1 MSLSVTGL
9 LEAIEL
15 DKTRAFHAFWSAS
28 VSALVL
34 SLLTLGP
41 SAVYMLYT
49 ADLKYKLQEQGLELG
64 PRHWECPHCCAVTSV
79 PFLLMHVS
87 VCMLFCSL
95 LFLTAACFVSAKW
108 ASFLEAWTASSL
120 DAGFAVSLV
129 IRALSWGVESFSW
142 PAAGLSRLLILD
154 TKLKTRTCGL
164 GWKKKVV
171 SFSFGV
177 CWAVPGVQLKVEGRT
192 PKLPTTQVKQ
202 CPAPCGEGTCPAL

>member
-64 PRHWECPHCCAVTSV
+64 PRH
-79 PFLLMHVS
+79 
-87 VCMLFCSL
+87 
-95 LFLTAACFVSAKW
+95 
-108 ASFLEAWTASSL
+108 
-120 DAGFAVSLV
+120 
-129 IRALSWGVESFSW
+129 
-142 PAAGLSRLLILD
+142 
-154 TKLKTRTCGL
+154 
-164 GWKKKVV
+164 
-171 SFSFGV
+171 
-177 CWAVPGVQLKVEGRT
+177 
-192 PKLPTTQVKQ
+192 
-202 CPAPCGEGTCPAL
+202 